1 MPYRRLPNTD
11 LSRIASL
18 EMATKMEGFRDR
30 GELVLSYRTIQDALQ
45 FLNKFK
51 KAQSKYSQYHQ
62 QYNRVNKTFRQELA
76 MARMYVSHFAQV
88 LCFAVQR
95 GELKKEILPAYGI
108 KAEGGSIPDL
118 STEQALI
125 TAGGKI
131 IKAEEDRTRTG
142 GVPIYNPTIAKVK
155 VHWNIFQEHLLE
167 HDQLRT
173 NASKSLEE
181 VTLMRPQADALIL
194 DIWNQ
199 VEKFY
204 GDLPQNEKIEKCK
217 KFGLIYYFR
226 TGEKN
231 RRKAAEQQ
239 NLLEF

>member
-11 LSRIASL
+11 LARISSL

-51 KAQSKYSQYHQ
+51 KAQSKYSQYNQ
-62 QYNRVNKTFRQELA
+62 QYNRVNKSFRQELA

-108 KAEGGSIPDL
+108 PTSASSIPDL
-118 STEQALI
+118 SSESAIVKTGE
-125 TAGGKI
+125 KI
-131 IKAEEDRTRTG
+131 IKAEEDRTRSG

-167 HDQLRT
+167 HAQLRA
-173 NASKSLEE
+173 NVAKSLEE

-199 VEKFY
+199 VERFY
-204 GDLPQNEKIEKCK
+204 GDLPQIEKMEKCK
-217 KFGLIYYFR
+217 KFGVIYYYR

-231 RRKAAEQQ
+231 RQKADERQ
-239 NLLEF
+239 NKIEF